1 MMQYM
6 PANFGKRIEDRRRLE
21 ARQYAANWRLWQ
33 LTNSKGCGWWSRQR
47 SWLLV
52 QLGHAM
58 VEWGRRLE
66 SWGMAPPA

>member
-6 PANFGKRIEDRRRLE
+6 PADLSKRIEDRRRLE
-21 ARQYAANWRLWQ
+21 AMQHATKWRLWQ
-33 LTNSKGCGWWSRQR
+33 SSRSKRRGWLARQR

-66 SWGMAPPA
+66 ASGIIPPA